1 MSVKEATFV
10 SNGATREPSSPP
22 AGKSYL
28 YAIVGLV
35 EPLSFPALGI
45 ESGDV
50 YTLVE
55 GHVAA
60 VISGGIHSKIRP
72 QRSNLAA
79 HQAVLRSLMELT
91 TPLPTAFGTVADNP
105 TAIRRILARHQKP
118 IAEQLRRV
126 AGKVEM
132 GLRVA
137 WDVPNIFEYFVNT
150 HTELRVARDH
160 VAGTRRGPSHDEK
173 IEIGRMFE
181 RLLKDD
187 REAYLHRVQRLLAHA
202 CFEIKSNLCRRE
214 EEIMNLACL
223 VGRDR
228 QKEFEACV
236 FEAAQLFDNNFAFD
250 YSGPWAP
257 HNFVEL
263 DLEQ

>member
-1 MSVKEATFV
+1 MSVKEATVV
-10 SNGATREPSSPP
+10 SNGEIQNSVTAP

-28 YAIVGLV
+28 YAIIGAV

-45 ESGDV
+45 DGGDV
-50 YTLVE
+50 YTIVE

-60 VISGGIHSKIRP
+60 VISGGIRSKIRP

-79 HQAVLRSLMELT
+79 HQAVLRSLMTLT
-91 TPLPTAFGTVADNP
+91 TPLPTAFGTVADDP

-150 HTELRVARDH
+150 HSELRVARDR
-160 VAGTRRGPSHDEK
+160 VVGPRHGASHDEK
-173 IEIGRMFE
+173 IEIGRLFE
-181 RLLKDD
+181 RLLNED
-187 REAYLHRVQRLLAHA
+187 RQNHLQRVERLLKHA
-202 CFEIKSNLCRRE
+202 CFEIKQNVCRRE

-228 QKEFEACV
+228 EKQFEACV
-236 FEAAQLFDNNFAFD
+236 FEAAQLFDNNFSFD